1 MARYRLDKEPGIAQL
16 VLERILIT
24 FFLDFDCFQAIDF
37 IDSNSWAEPK
47 TSRIQ
52 VREPNC

>member
-37 IDSNSWAEPK
+37 IDSNSGNVGIHDDIHK
-47 TSRIQ
+47 
-52 VREPNC
+52 